1 MKRPVKS
8 RRGDDGRHSI
18 YVLASTHAPSDKP
31 TPFCLGQSASEPITQ
46 RRRRGNDAPKSVA
59 LIIKSLRQGFPS
71 PSSPLIHAYH
81 STKQCAQ
88 RPFCASSP
96 LITPLAPLRGNTLLF
111 CCRPDNRQ
119 DGDGHTASRGS
130 GSERCGRSVAR
141 TKDVVCRV
149 W

>member
-59 LIIKSLRQGFPS
+59 PIIKSLRQGFPS

-96 LITPLAPLRGNTLLF
+96 LTTPLAPRRGNTPPF
-111 CCRPDNRQ
+111 CCRSRQ
-119 DGDGHTASRGS
+119 QARWRRPH
-130 GSERCGRSVAR
+130 SEPRKRIRAVWEKCRSDKR
-141 TKDVVCRV
+141 
-149 W
+149 